1 MMKRIIILALFICS
15 FFIGSCCNHSSHN
28 RTAEL
33 RDSLLVEYMAYA
45 GLFYD
50 SSFLDWKSFTDLQ
63 INQNQSDWGKE
74 IDKLIDPTWRGCD
87 AASVYWDRLQ
97 SAKICLHVKS
107 LPLRAVATPRML
119 KELDAIEQAFDDA
132 FIEMVSQEYYMR
144 VFSDVFDE
152 VFSKRVDD
160 MTRAL
165 ARERRR

>member
-1 MMKRIIILALFICS
+1 MMKRIIILALFIGS

-107 LPLRAVATPRML
+107 LPLRTVATPRML
-119 KELDAIEQAFDDA
+119 KELDAIEEAFDDS

>member
-1 MMKRIIILALFICS
+1 M
-15 FFIGSCCNHSSHN
+15 
-28 RTAEL
+28 
-33 RDSLLVEYMAYA
+33 
-45 GLFYD
+45 
-50 SSFLDWKSFTDLQ
+50 
-63 INQNQSDWGKE
+63 
-74 IDKLIDPTWRGCD
+74 
-87 AASVYWDRLQ
+87 
-97 SAKICLHVKS
+97 
-107 LPLRAVATPRML
+107 